1 MSHGVTQCNIV
12 VLFNVTL
19 CYCVTWCY
27 IVLGLG
33 WQRNMDQ
40 QLLKKAKLI
49 HWSGKGME
57 SVNTNTLTG
66 T

>member
-1 MSHGVTQCNIV
+1 
-12 VLFNVTL
+12 
-19 CYCVTWCY
+19 
-27 IVLGLG
+27 
-33 WQRNMDQ
+33 MDQ